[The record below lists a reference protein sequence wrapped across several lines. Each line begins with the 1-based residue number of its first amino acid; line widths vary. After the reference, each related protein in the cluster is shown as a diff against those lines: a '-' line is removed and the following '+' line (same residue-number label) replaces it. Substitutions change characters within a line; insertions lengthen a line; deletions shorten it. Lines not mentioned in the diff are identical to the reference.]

1 MTHRRRYFFDEVK
14 ADNQVNVSASVRGF
28 FKGTVGGIPAGFLPE
43 SVSPLLRGT
52 RGVVDS
58 RFSPVYMHPSHLAQ
72 ASRSHGDATVVYDI
86 VPCGEACE
94 TFFHRGDEEV
104 HLSCSGRCSWL
115 RRASCPCFDVS
126 GLAFAARHRFWELME

>member
-72 ASRSHGDATVVYDI
+72 ASRSHRDATGALD
-86 VPCGEACE
+86 
-94 TFFHRGDEEV
+94 
-104 HLSCSGRCSWL
+104 LSRAERPVKLFLTGGTKRCICHVL
-115 RRASCPCFDVS
+115 
-126 GLAFAARHRFWELME
+126 GAAHG